1 MGLFDVFKGGGGGL
15 TKHITRVANKRAQ
28 QHERWESIQ
37 VLAKDG
43 SDEAIRGLLVRFTV
57 RVDPSITDGEEKN
70 AAFHGIVQNGELAL
84 EPVRDFLESS
94 DTLAWPLKIL
104 REIQTEEQVITI
116 LLELL
121 AKMHTEYERD
131 PHKKIDVM
139 ATFEEHQDP
148 RIVEAVTRFLEDM
161 NETARFH
168 AVGAIFHQDN
178 AEQAR
183 DQLAKAFVVEESVR
197 VRMRILDGFI
207 EQGWKLADVKE
218 EAAKKMPTGYSLGK
232 KGEVRKKKG

>member
-15 TKHITRVANKRAQ
+15 NKHMARVANKRAQ

-43 SDEAIRGLLVRFTV
+43 SEEAIRALLVRFTI

-70 AAFHGIVQNGELAL
+70 AAFTGIIQHGDTAVG
-84 EPVRDFLESS
+84 PVRDFLESS

-104 REIQTEEQVITI
+104 KEIQTEEEVTTT

-121 AKMHTEYERD
+121 DKMHTEYERD
-131 PHKKIDVM
+131 PQKKIDVI
-139 ATFEEHQDP
+139 AAFEERKDP
-148 RIVEAVTRFLEDM
+148 RIVEHVARFLEDM

-168 AVGAIFHQDN
+168 AAGAIYHQDE

-183 DQLAKAFVVEESVR
+183 DALTRAFLEEESVR
-197 VRMRILDGFI
+197 TRMRILDGFI
-207 EQGWKLADVKE
+207 ERDWKLADVKE

-232 KGEVRKKKG
+232 KGEVRKK

>member
-15 TKHITRVANKRAQ
+15 NKHIARVANKRAQ

-37 VLAKDG
+37 VLANDG
-43 SDEAIRGLLVRFTV
+43 SDEAIRALLVRFTI

-70 AAFHGIVQNGELAL
+70 AAFSGICQHGEAAL

-104 REIQTEEQVITI
+104 KEIQTEEEVTTT

-121 AKMHTEYERD
+121 DKMHTDYERD
-131 PHKKIDVM
+131 PQKKIDVI
-139 ATFEEHQDP
+139 AAFEERQDP
-148 RIVEAVTRFLEDM
+148 RIVEHVTRFLEDM

-168 AVGAIFHQDN
+168 AVGAIYRQAD
-178 AEQAR
+178 AEPAR
-183 DQLAKAFVVEESVR
+183 EALTKAFLDEESVR
-197 VRMRILDGFI
+197 TRMRILDGFI
-207 EQGWKLADVKE
+207 ERDWRLAEVKD
-218 EAAKKMPTGYSLGK
+218 EAAKKMPNGYSLGK
-232 KGEVRKKKG
+232 KGEVRRK